1 MRFLGLARCSESDL
15 FNRWSGL
22 INPPPPRGPLTGCRI
37 VGIHDGR
44 GPEVAN
50 QLASDHSW
58 LVGVGTVLKYT
69 YAIFLS
75 ATPRTRFILPPLIN
89 PPSSPDIQLALQTWE
104 IRVFLKYTFLVMGDP
119 GRLEIHVK

>member
-1 MRFLGLARCSESDL
+1 M
-15 FNRWSGL
+15 
-22 INPPPPRGPLTGCRI
+22 
-37 VGIHDGR
+37 
-44 GPEVAN
+44 AN

-104 IRVFLKYTFLVMGDP
+104 IRVVLKYTFLVMGDP